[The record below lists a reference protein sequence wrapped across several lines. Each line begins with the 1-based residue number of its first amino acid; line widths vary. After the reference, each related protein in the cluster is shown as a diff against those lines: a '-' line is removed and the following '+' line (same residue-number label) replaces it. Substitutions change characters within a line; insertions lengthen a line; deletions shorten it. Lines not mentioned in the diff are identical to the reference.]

1 MLPTDIFFVGTK
13 LYQVAQKKSKKADNI
28 VQKGENAGFLLCD
41 LTNKNKN
48 DIIDCNRLKA
58 SRTVKN
64 KH

>member
-1 MLPTDIFFVGTK
+1 MHK
-13 LYQVAQKKSKKADNI
+13 VAQKNEIKNRFI
-28 VQKGENAGFLLCD
+28 VQKVEILGFLLCD

-58 SRTVKN
+58 SRTVKY